1 MSQEL
6 VLTTANFEKE
16 VLQASQPVLVDFWAT
31 WCGPCRMMGPIVEE
45 LAREME
51 NLVVGKLNVDEASEI
66 AQQYNILSIPTFV
79 LFKNGQVVDQFS
91 GAMSKEMLR
100 ARVEKQLA

>member
-1 MSQEL
+1 M
-6 VLTTANFEKE
+6 LTTANFEKE